1 MYLGILLNF
10 LLLIEANFCVNCWV
24 DNIPLLKKLM
34 VLSLRPGGILNTEE
48 KKTMD
53 LVGVF
58 KFIVHTTWTA

>member
-34 VLSLRPGGILNTEE
+34 VLCLRPGGILNTG

-58 KFIVHTTWTA
+58 KFIVHTT